1 MADGNEVV
9 IGTFPEAMAAH
20 LVRMR
25 LDAEG
30 IDSYL
35 ADENIVSIYPLYS
48 GAIGGITLM
57 VREEDAQAALQILE
71 GVESEAFTRYESN
84 QAICPACGSERVG
97 DRPLSYLRTLV
108 LTILTIGLF
117 LPFFYRSRK
126 CKDCGH
132 TW

>member
-1 MADGNEVV
+1 MTDGNEVV
-9 IGTFPEAMAAH
+9 VGTFPEAMAAH
-20 LVRMR
+20 LVRMQ

-35 ADENIVSIYPLYS
+35 ADENIVSIYPLYFS
-48 GAIGGITLM
+48 AIGGIKLM
-57 VREEDAQAALQILE
+57 VREEDAQAAFRIIE
-71 GVESEAFTRYESN
+71 GVESEAFTRYKSK
-84 QAICPACGSERVG
+84 QAVCPVCGSEHVG
-97 DRPLSYLRTLV
+97 EKPLAYLRTLV

-126 CKDCGH
+126 CEDCGH